1 MLSDDEHEMGG
12 DEGEDLGRDVEVHKE
27 EIESEEHYGDGTMED
42 VDLDDAV
49 EDLTDTADDEDV
61 EVDVDVEDEEED
73 MDMDDDDMDMDA
85 EMDADADMDMD
96 ADMEGE
102 EHEEEGADERFRDIE
117 QAIDELT
124 AEFEAMKAE
133 LHGEHGDTEEDKEP
147 LKEMADSGTT
157 PAGTHYKFSSDG
169 TTLVVNGRR
178 HKVQSASGYGSV
190 EILVGDLNI
199 GGTPADCEVWEED
212 DEENILFSG
221 DQEKCWHFVI
231 DHLAGLRENWM
242 DDTDDLDEEYDD
254 LDEAVELDTVHVDLK
269 KAAEV
274 GAGKFARPDV
284 SKTSP
289 TPKASP
295 SPVPGAKAVETGKG
309 PKADGYHLQPA
320 PSSASMNITNR
331 RKKATD
337 DMGHVSKEGS
347 TKAMLNKDRTE
358 GFGAAN
364 VRSPL
369 GSTGTTPKK

>member
-1 MLSDDEHEMGG
+1 MANSKLLKVMDYLINEQEDKARDLLHQIFIEKARAIHEEMLSDDEHEMGG

-49 EDLTDTADDEDV
+49 EDLTDTTDDEDV

-73 MDMDDDDMDMDA
+73 MDD
-85 EMDADADMDMD
+85 EEDMDMD

-133 LHGEHGDTEEDKEP
+133 LHGEHA
-147 LKEMADSGTT
+147 ADAE
-157 PAGTHYKFSSDG
+157 PAG
-169 TTLVVNGRR
+169 
-178 HKVQSASGYGSV
+178 V
-190 EILVGDLNI
+190 EEKPLDEMHDDDDL
-199 GGTPADCEVWEED
+199 D
-212 DEENILFSG
+212 
-221 DQEKCWHFVI
+221 
-231 DHLAGLRENWM
+231 ENWM

-284 SKTSP
+284 SKASP
-289 TPKASP
+289 TPKTAP

-364 VRSPL
+364 VRSPI